1 MKIGVWI
8 FKKFFAGKFDF
19 LSVIWE
25 TGCVLVLLFFFFLT
39 KECWFSNN
47 FSGALDFI
55 FHCNQTCCHFY
66 SCPIFLFFLVFLAC
80 SSRAASIALKNVN
93 NLSVMNYFVFG
104 YVLSVRVSFKVI
116 LLEERSRELFFVGI
130 NEGNFFFPAYWW
142 RCFLPKHVR
151 MCPTAYL
158 CWSTG
163 EHNNVL

>member
-1 MKIGVWI
+1 M
-8 FKKFFAGKFDF
+8 
-19 LSVIWE
+19 
-25 TGCVLVLLFFFFLT
+25 VLLFFFFLT

-116 LLEERSRELFFVGI
+116 FLEERSRELFFVGI
-130 NEGNFFFPAYWW
+130 NEGKFFSQRTDEGVFFQNTLGCVPLHTFVGPLVSITMYF
-142 RCFLPKHVR
+142 RMLFLLGFNLTFLFHQ
-151 MCPTAYL
+151 
-158 CWSTG
+158 SQF
-163 EHNNVL
+163 